1 MEETRI
7 TSAAWGEE
15 YGGCAPWFSDIA
27 CFGHCWAPGKGC
39 TCYWKENNMTWTMM
53 KHGFQMLIS
62 YLQCSCF
69 IIFLQIVWWCV
80 MLQQPLI
87 WLDTRRCFICS
98 PQGSMNSWN
107 QSARRY
113 QIWCSA
119 PRQDTMFR
127 FAGGKESD
135 GNLLYFT
142 FFSLR
147 SRVCVGTRFWQ
158 FSKQRLFEQIFEPL
172 DTWLVSFKLT
182 SCALQEKKANGITN
196 EAIRIC
202 TFLEAK
208 WTEHSTSDSSWEIWR
223 LLSRCLFCCCGKSSD
238 HSSQWI
244 SFGIW
249 GTKFKVQVYDRTVIW

>member
-1 MEETRI
+1 
-7 TSAAWGEE
+7 
-15 YGGCAPWFSDIA
+15 
-27 CFGHCWAPGKGC
+27 
-39 TCYWKENNMTWTMM
+39 MTWTMM
-53 KHGFQMLIS
+53 KHGFQMMIS

-69 IIFLQIVWWCV
+69 IIFLQSVWWCV

-135 GNLLYFT
+135 GNLLYFM

-147 SRVCVGTRFWQ
+147 SRVCV
-158 FSKQRLFEQIFEPL
+158 LEQDF
-172 DTWLVSFKLT
+172 
-182 SCALQEKKANGITN
+182 N
-196 EAIRIC
+196 
-202 TFLEAK
+202 
-208 WTEHSTSDSSWEIWR
+208 
-223 LLSRCLFCCCGKSSD
+223 
-238 HSSQWI
+238 SSQNRGCLSKFLSLLTRGWFLLNWRPAHCKKKRPTE
-244 SFGIW
+244 SR
-249 GTKFKVQVYDRTVIW
+249 TKQSESAHSWKQSELSTQRPTVVERYDDFLADAFFVVAAKAQIIVVNGSVLGYGVLNLKFRFMAEQ